1 MQHSNFTTTLLRN
14 VILAV
19 LFAAAIYVVHPFI
32 GILTWAVI
40 ITISVRSV
48 IEYVRQR
55 SRLSTRFL
63 AISLVLGSVL
73 TIALPLIIFA
83 LSALKSVP
91 KASNFIIKISQLTLP
106 DAPAWLS
113 KMPLVGADAVN
124 LWHTAQTDLPSLI
137 TQIHPYIN
145 DVALWIL
152 GGGASVGMGIAQ
164 MLAAI
169 ILSGIFLCYTD
180 TLTHQFNL
188 IFKRLAGTEVAE
200 HLMSLMATT
209 VRSVTV
215 AIIGTAIIQGLLCL
229 IGFWIAGVEGALLL
243 GLICCL
249 LAIAQIPPVLIIL
262 PVSGYLFFINQQWQ
276 SIFLAIYGIVI
287 ISNVDNILKPLLMR
301 GSNETPLPLIF
312 IGVIGG
318 MLAWGLIG
326 LFIGPIVLALCY
338 ALTLYWL
345 GEKAA
350 EEAAEEISN
359 AANQAPLTDTAT
371 PNSTAND

>member
-1 MQHSNFTTTLLRN
+1 MMQYSNFTTTLLRN
-14 VILAV
+14 VIMAV
-19 LFAAAIYVVHPFI
+19 LFAAAIYVAHPFF

-40 ITISVRSV
+40 ITISVRPL

-63 AISLVLGSVL
+63 AISLVVGSLL
-73 TIALPLIIFA
+73 TIALPLIILA
-83 LSALKSVP
+83 LSALQSVP
-91 KASNFIIKISQLTLP
+91 KASTFIIQISQLSLP
-106 DAPAWLS
+106 DAPVWLS
-113 KMPLVGADAVN
+113 KIPFVGAEAVT

-137 TQIHPYIN
+137 AQIHPYIN

-152 GGGASVGMGIAQ
+152 GGSASIGLGIAQ

-169 ILSGIFLCYTD
+169 ILSGIFLCYAE
-180 TLTHQFNL
+180 TLTYKLNL
-188 IFKRLAGTEVAE
+188 IFKRLAGNEVAN
-200 HLMSLMATT
+200 HLVALMAST

-249 LAIAQIPPVLIIL
+249 LAIAQIPPILILL
-262 PVSGYLFFINQQWQ
+262 PVSGYLFFMNQQWQ
-276 SIFLAIYGIVI
+276 SIFLAVYGIII

-338 ALTLYWL
+338 ALTVYWL
-345 GEKAA
+345 GEKIG
-350 EEAAEEISN
+350 EEASKTSA
-359 AANQAPLTDTAT
+359 QKPLTDALNNTD
-371 PNSTAND
+371 NDRQS